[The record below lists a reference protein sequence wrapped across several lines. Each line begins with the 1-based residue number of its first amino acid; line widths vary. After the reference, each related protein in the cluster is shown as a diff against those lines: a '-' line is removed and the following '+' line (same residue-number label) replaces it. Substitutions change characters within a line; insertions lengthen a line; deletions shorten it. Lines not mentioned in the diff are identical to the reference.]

1 MDNKYSIF
9 SRGQNV
15 FDVANDMLTKSVS
28 QFADNAYN
36 HSFKL
41 DIKETNNDYTV
52 HVDLP
57 GIKQEDIQLDYQND
71 ALSITAKRL
80 EETVVENNEHNY
92 IKRERSFGSMHR
104 SLYLPDVQVE
114 AIKAT
119 FKKDGTLDILLP
131 KLHVTEATKQS
142 IKIDSEI

>member
-15 FDVANDMLTKSVS
+15 FDVANEVLSKSVS
-28 QFADNAYN
+28 QFTDNAYD

-52 HVDLP
+52 QVDLP

-71 ALSITAKRL
+71 ALSITAKRQ
-80 EETVVENNEHNY
+80 EETVVESNDHNY
-92 IKRERSFGSMHR
+92 IKRERSFGSLHR

-114 AIKAT
+114 AIKAIY
-119 FKKDGTLDILLP
+119 KKDGTLDITLP
-131 KLHVTEATKQS
+131 KLNVTEVPKQS